1 MTCYLPVTV
10 LTVLCHGTSM
20 IVTMHRTPAGHSL
33 QALVL
38 NILRNTVFQA
48 LPSALIV
55 LIFLFIH
62 NTHNV
67 LQSENPILK

>member
-1 MTCYLPVTV
+1 MTCH
-10 LTVLCHGTSM
+10 LTVKVLMALCHCTS
-20 IVTMHRTPAGHSL
+20 IVTMRRTPAGHSL

-48 LPSALIV
+48 LSRALIV